1 MVYYVRL
8 VTRKKPDVIIMH
20 VGRNDLTKGVS
31 TVPKVRKIVSAIQ
44 EMDSIRNIRLSFSS
58 IVQRAYKD
66 YSKEIKDVNTRIKSY
81 CLGKGLIYV
90 DNSNIDK
97 SCLSKPYLRKKR
109 HAVTFTEY
117 FSITRRPL
125 KHVSI
130 NNRKWYQKQPSLMLS
145 RFLSGVKKASYR
157 ESCKS
162 NIY

>member
-1 MVYYVRL
+1 
-8 VTRKKPDVIIMH
+8 MH

-66 YSKEIKDVNTRIKSY
+66 YSKEMKDVNTRIKSY

-97 SCLSKPYLRKKR
+97 SCLSKPYLRKKK
-109 HAVTFTEY
+109 ACSY
-117 FSITRRPL
+117 FHRI
-125 KHVSI
+125 
-130 NNRKWYQKQPSLMLS
+130 
-145 RFLSGVKKASYR
+145 F
-157 ESCKS
+157 
-162 NIY
+162 

>member
-31 TVPKVRKIVSAIQ
+31 TMPKVRKIVSAIQ
-44 EMDSIRNIRLSFSS
+44 KMDSIRNIWLSFFS

-97 SCLSKPYLRKKR
+97 SCLNNRKPYLRKKM

-117 FSITRRPL
+117 FNITRRPL

-130 NNRKWYQKQPSLMLS
+130 NNRK
-145 RFLSGVKKASYR
+145 
-157 ESCKS
+157 
-162 NIY
+162 